1 MVLNTQAEF
10 KWRHSQ
16 PYWSL
21 LKILPNLTFKPVAN
35 VLEFLIFGTIL
46 LLEIALDQKS

>member
-21 LKILPNLTFKPVAN
+21 LKILPNLTFKLV
-35 VLEFLIFGTIL
+35 VTIL
-46 LLEIALDQKS
+46 VLLLFVTLFLHLK

>member
-21 LKILPNLTFKPVAN
+21 LKVLPNLIFKPFIPFEI
-35 VLEFLIFGTIL
+35 VL
-46 LLEIALDQKS
+46 DKKCYR